1 MPFIKMSLV
10 NRVSKSHPSENLG
23 VYHTC
28 LEVNPIILP
37 CMAPAGPY
45 VSRIF
50 QYEAKID
57 FKIYFSTILNDTTS
71 AWLASIFGTPNLSN
85 MYSFIFSNNSM
96 VLALKNGLT
105 SQNSPKIEPMVR
117 NLESREN
124 KVVLHFNVDCA
135 VLVIKLN
142 QARNFKGL

>member
-1 MPFIKMSLV
+1 
-10 NRVSKSHPSENLG
+10 
-23 VYHTC
+23 
-28 LEVNPIILP
+28 
-37 CMAPAGPY
+37 
-45 VSRIF
+45 
-50 QYEAKID
+50 
-57 FKIYFSTILNDTTS
+57 
-71 AWLASIFGTPNLSN
+71 
-85 MYSFIFSNNSM
+85 M

-105 SQNSPKIEPMVR
+105 RQNSPKIEPMVR

>member
-1 MPFIKMSLV
+1 
-10 NRVSKSHPSENLG
+10 
-23 VYHTC
+23 
-28 LEVNPIILP
+28 
-37 CMAPAGPY
+37 
-45 VSRIF
+45 
-50 QYEAKID
+50 
-57 FKIYFSTILNDTTS
+57 
-71 AWLASIFGTPNLSN
+71 

-142 QARNFKGL
+142 QSRNFKGL

>member
-1 MPFIKMSLV
+1 
-10 NRVSKSHPSENLG
+10 
-23 VYHTC
+23 
-28 LEVNPIILP
+28 
-37 CMAPAGPY
+37 
-45 VSRIF
+45 
-50 QYEAKID
+50 
-57 FKIYFSTILNDTTS
+57 
-71 AWLASIFGTPNLSN
+71 
-85 MYSFIFSNNSM
+85 MYSFIFLNNSM